1 LFDALGYRNS
11 SESTEEDRIMIAFFD
26 SQVRRQNKIEETI
39 NKSLFKFNNQDN
51 MNDNYVISDEDVDDE
66 DDKLANLNS
75 VTEIFDENSTSSS
88 DSNFELTSE
97 DSDDST

>member
-1 LFDALGYRNS
+1 
-11 SESTEEDRIMIAFFD
+11 MIAFFD

>member
-1 LFDALGYRNS
+1 
-11 SESTEEDRIMIAFFD
+11 MIAFFD

-51 MNDNYVISDEDVDDE
+51 MNDNYVISDEDVDDDE
-66 DDKLANLNS
+66 DDKLADLNS

>member
-1 LFDALGYRNS
+1 
-11 SESTEEDRIMIAFFD
+11 MIAFFD

-51 MNDNYVISDEDVDDE
+51 MNDNYVISDEDVDDDE

>member
-1 LFDALGYRNS
+1 
-11 SESTEEDRIMIAFFD
+11 
-26 SQVRRQNKIEETI
+26 
-39 NKSLFKFNNQDN
+39 
-51 MNDNYVISDEDVDDE
+51 MNDNYVISDEDVDDDE